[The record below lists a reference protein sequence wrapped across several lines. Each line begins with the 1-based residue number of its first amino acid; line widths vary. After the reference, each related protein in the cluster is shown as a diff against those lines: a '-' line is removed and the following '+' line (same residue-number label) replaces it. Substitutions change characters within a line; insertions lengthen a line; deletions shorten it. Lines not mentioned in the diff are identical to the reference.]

1 MLRHD
6 EDCGPWKA
14 HMDKD
19 NRPAMK
25 EAPKKF

>member
-14 HMDKD
+14 QDKD
-19 NRPAMK
+19 NRPAME